1 MTVSKPPKAAKP
13 TAKRI
18 NDYVNL
24 GDLSRS
30 AAGTSQGRLGAMTCG
45 RIGRP
50 GDTHGLTR
58 LRLGR
63 GFVVIVFPLPA
74 AKQLIATGGLEPPP
88 LALPMIQYYWD
99 NMLTPAP

>member
-18 NDYVNL
+18 NDYVNRGVL
-24 GDLSRS
+24 PRS
-30 AAGTSQGRLGAMTCG
+30 AAGSSQGLLGTMTCG

-63 GFVVIVFPLPA
+63 VFDVIDFPLPA
-74 AKQLIATGGLEPPP
+74 AKQLIATGGLEQPP
-88 LALPMIQYYWD
+88 LALPMIQYYW
-99 NMLTPAP
+99 NNLLAPAP